1 MTPVYEAVKS
11 VLTSH
16 FNIPADAIRPEAT
29 LEDIGLDSL
38 AVVELLCVLQDE
50 LGLRVPTGDDA
61 LKSLQVTLAQA
72 AAAVEKAQPVPVPET
87 LG

>member
-11 VLTSH
+11 VLISH
-16 FNIPADAIRPEAT
+16 FNIPEDTIRPEAT

-61 LKSLQVTLAQA
+61 LKSLQVDRKS
-72 AAAVEKAQPVPVPET
+72 VV
-87 LG
+87 